1 VPNGARVQA
10 VVVAATK
17 GSLYVLRLTAES
29 MRRDHE
35 PPREQVRDLRPEI
48 LTHSMQ
54 AERSIPAA
62 VPAPVSTFTS
72 SVWST
77 DLASAS
83 PGVALAKRHT
93 LTLEFVVRAA
103 LDEHRV
109 APALH
114 RTHRREAATQQPELC
129 EPSTTHRRRRG
140 SSRALTDPP
149 SACRRPR
156 DNRAFIP
163 VSSPPN
169 GSRRPPP
176 TLSLRRR
183 VGDLR

>member
-1 VPNGARVQA
+1 VQA

-93 LTLEFVVRAA
+93 LTLARH
-103 LDEHRV
+103 HRW
-109 APALH
+109 
-114 RTHRREAATQQPELC
+114 
-129 EPSTTHRRRRG
+129 RRRTGGAVQRRG
-140 SSRALTDPP
+140 KDSRVCSKPHRISVGRGHWSSLWSALRST
-149 SACRRPR
+149 STA
-156 DNRAFIP
+156 
-163 VSSPPN
+163 
-169 GSRRPPP
+169 
-176 TLSLRRR
+176 SLRRCIAPIAAR
-183 VGDLR
+183 PPRSSPSSASRQRRTDGAEEARGP